1 MNSKNALVK
10 RDNNVSDVATQ
21 EVEVLDV
28 IVDSSSYSRLGWM
41 IVLFGFV
48 GFVVWASFAPLDQG
62 VPVPGTLSVSSS
74 RKAIQ
79 YPNNG
84 TVEAVL
90 VKDGDVVKAGQVLV
104 RMNPVVAKANLDV
117 GRVQLYTA
125 EATAARL
132 RAEIENAPSINFPKY
147 LTSDKL
153 DPRVANNIILQ
164 QQLFLSRRTAQ
175 QNDLSSIDENIA
187 GLKSQLRGL
196 EDSMINKKQQLGFL
210 KEQVEN
216 MRELAKEGFVARNR
230 LLDLE
235 RTYSQVIGAISE
247 DTGNMGRVQ
256 RQITELNFR
265 RTQRQQEYQKESR
278 AQLNEAQK
286 DAESA
291 RSRLPAL
298 EYEFNNV
305 EVKSPVNGVVT
316 GLNVFTVG
324 GFVAPNI
331 KLMEIVPESDPFIV
345 EGQLPVHLVDK
356 VRKGMPVELIFSAF
370 NSNTTPHIPGVVT
383 QVAADRTVDERTGM
397 PYYKVRAEVSP
408 EGVKKLTKL
417 ELRPGMPVEMS
428 IKTGERTFMNYLMKP
443 LLDRANS
450 SLSEE

>member
-1 MNSKNALVK
+1 MNTKNALVK

-21 EVEVLDV
+21 DVEVLDV
-28 IVDSSSYSRLGWM
+28 IVDSSSYSKLGWA
-41 IVLFGFV
+41 IVLFGFC
-48 GFVVWASFAPLDQG
+48 GFILWASLAPLDQG
-62 VPVPGTLSVSSS
+62 VPIPGTLSVSSN

-104 RMNPVVAKANLDV
+104 RMNPVMAKANLEV

-153 DPRVANNIILQ
+153 DPRVANNILLQ

-235 RTYSQVIGAISE
+235 RTYAQVIGAISE
-247 DTGNMGRVQ
+247 DNGNIGRVQ

-265 RTQRQQEYQKESR
+265 RTQRQQEYQKEAR

-291 RSRLPAL
+291 R
-298 EYEFNNV
+298 
-305 EVKSPVNGVVT
+305 
-316 GLNVFTVG
+316 
-324 GFVAPNI
+324 
-331 KLMEIVPESDPFIV
+331 
-345 EGQLPVHLVDK
+345 Q
-356 VRKGMPVELIFSAF
+356 
-370 NSNTTPHIPGVVT
+370 
-383 QVAADRTVDERTGM
+383 
-397 PYYKVRAEVSP
+397 
-408 EGVKKLTKL
+408 
-417 ELRPGMPVEMS
+417 
-428 IKTGERTFMNYLMKP
+428 P
-443 LLDRANS
+443 LACFGIRIQ
-450 SLSEE
+450 

>member
-1 MNSKNALVK
+1 MNTKNALVK

-21 EVEVLDV
+21 DVEILDV
-28 IVDSSSYSRLGWM
+28 IVDSSSYSKFGWS
-41 IVLFGFV
+41 IVLFGFC
-48 GFVVWASFAPLDQG
+48 GFILWASLAPLDQG
-62 VPVPGTLSVSSS
+62 VPIPGTLSVSTN

-104 RMNPVVAKANLDV
+104 RMNSVLAKANLEV

-153 DPRVANNIILQ
+153 DPRVASNILLQ

-175 QNDLSSIDENIA
+175 QNDLSSIEENIA

-196 EDSMINKKQQLGFL
+196 EDSMVNKKQQVAFL

-235 RTYSQVIGAISE
+235 RTYAQVIGAISE
-247 DTGNMGRVQ
+247 DMGNIGRVQ

-286 DAESA
+286 EAESA

-298 EYEFNNV
+298 EYDFSNI

-331 KLMEIVPESDPFIV
+331 KLMEIVPESDPLIV

-408 EGVKKLTKL
+408 EGVKKLVKL

-428 IKTGERTFMNYLMKP
+428 VKTGERTFMNYLMKP

>member
-1 MNSKNALVK
+1 MNNKNTLVK

-21 EVEVLDV
+21 DVEVLDV

-48 GFVVWASFAPLDQG
+48 GFVVWASFAPLDKG
-62 VPVPGTLSVSSS
+62 VPVPGTLSVSSN

-104 RMNPVVAKANLDV
+104 RMNPVVAKANLEV

-235 RTYSQVIGAISE
+235 RTYAQVIGAISE
-247 DTGNMGRVQ
+247 DNGNIGRVQ

-305 EVKSPVNGVVT
+305 EVKSPVAGVVT

-331 KLMEIVPESDPFIV
+331 KLMEIVPESDPLIV

-408 EGVKKLTKL
+408 EGVKKLAKL

-428 IKTGERTFMNYLMKP
+428 VKTGERTFMNYLMKP

>member
-1 MNSKNALVK
+1 MNTKNALVK

-21 EVEVLDV
+21 DVEVLDV

-48 GFVVWASFAPLDQG
+48 GFVVWASFAPLDKG
-62 VPVPGTLSVSSS
+62 VPVPGTLSVSSN

-104 RMNPVVAKANLDV
+104 RMNPVMAKANLEV

-235 RTYSQVIGAISE
+235 RTYAQVIGAISE
-247 DTGNMGRVQ
+247 DNGNIGRVQ

-265 RTQRQQEYQKESR
+265 RTQRQQEYQKEAR

-305 EVKSPVNGVVT
+305 EVKSPVAGVVT

-331 KLMEIVPESDPFIV
+331 KLMEIVPESDPLIV

-408 EGVKKLTKL
+408 EGVKKLAKL

-428 IKTGERTFMNYLMKP
+428 VKTGERTFMNYLMKP

>member
-1 MNSKNALVK
+1 MNTKNALVK

-21 EVEVLDV
+21 DVEVLDV

-48 GFVVWASFAPLDQG
+48 GFVVWASFAPLDKG
-62 VPVPGTLSVSSS
+62 VPVPGTLSVSSN

-104 RMNPVVAKANLDV
+104 RMNSVLAKANLEV

-235 RTYSQVIGAISE
+235 RTYAQVIGAISE
-247 DTGNMGRVQ
+247 DNGNIGRVQ

-265 RTQRQQEYQKESR
+265 RTQRQQEYQKEAR

-305 EVKSPVNGVVT
+305 EVKSPVAGVVT

-331 KLMEIVPESDPFIV
+331 KLMEIVPESDPLIV

-408 EGVKKLTKL
+408 EGVKKLAKL

-428 IKTGERTFMNYLMKP
+428 VKTGERTFMNYLMKP

>member
-1 MNSKNALVK
+1 MNTKNALVK

-21 EVEVLDV
+21 DVEVLDV

-48 GFVVWASFAPLDQG
+48 GFILWASFAPLDKG
-62 VPVPGTLSVSSS
+62 VPIQGTLSVSSN

-104 RMNPVVAKANLDV
+104 RMNPIVSKANLEV

-132 RAEIENAPSINFPKY
+132 KAEIENAPNINFPKY

-153 DPRVANNIILQ
+153 DPRVANNILLQ

-196 EDSMINKKQQLGFL
+196 EDSMINKKQQVGFL

-235 RTYSQVIGAISE
+235 RTYAQVIGAISE
-247 DTGNMGRVQ
+247 DTGNIGRVQ

-265 RTQRQQEYQKESR
+265 RTQRQQEYQKEAR

-316 GLNVFTVG
+316 SLNVFTVG
-324 GFVAPNI
+324 GFVAPNV
-331 KLMEIVPESDPFIV
+331 KLMEIVPESDPLIV
-345 EGQLPVHLVDK
+345 EGQMPVHLVDK
-356 VRKGMPVELIFSAF
+356 VRKGMPVDLIFSAF

-397 PYYKVRAEVSP
+397 PYYKIRAEVTP

-417 ELRPGMPVEMS
+417 ELRPGMPVDMS
-428 IKTGERTFMNYLMKP
+428 VKTGERTFMNYLMKP
-443 LLDRANS
+443 LMDRANS

>member
-21 EVEVLDV
+21 DVEVLDV

-104 RMNPVVAKANLDV
+104 RMNPVMAKANLEV

-153 DPRVANNIILQ
+153 DPRVANNILLQ

-235 RTYSQVIGAISE
+235 RTYAQVIGAISE
-247 DTGNMGRVQ
+247 DNGNIGRVQ

-265 RTQRQQEYQKESR
+265 RTQRQQEYQKEAR

-286 DAESA
+286 EAESA

-305 EVKSPVNGVVT
+305 EVKSPVAGVVT

-331 KLMEIVPESDPFIV
+331 KLMEIVPESDPLIV
-345 EGQLPVHLVDK
+345 DGQLPVHLVDK

-383 QVAADRTVDERTGM
+383 QVAADRIVDERTGM

-408 EGVKKLTKL
+408 EGVKKLAKL

-428 IKTGERTFMNYLMKP
+428 VKTGERTFMNYLMKP

>member
-1 MNSKNALVK
+1 MNTKNALVK

-21 EVEVLDV
+21 DVEILDV

-48 GFVVWASFAPLDQG
+48 GFILWASLAPLDKG
-62 VPVPGTLSVSSS
+62 VPIQGTLSVSSN

-104 RMNPVVAKANLDV
+104 RMNPVLSKANLEV

-153 DPRVANNIILQ
+153 DPRVANNILLQ

-196 EDSMINKKQQLGFL
+196 EDSMINKKQQVGFL

-235 RTYSQVIGAISE
+235 RTYAQVIGAISE
-247 DTGNMGRVQ
+247 DNGNIGRLQ

-298 EYEFNNV
+298 EYDFNNI

-324 GFVAPNI
+324 GFVAPNV
-331 KLMEIVPESDPFIV
+331 KLMEIVPESDPLIV

-356 VRKGMPVELIFSAF
+356 VRKGMPVDLIFSAF

-397 PYYKVRAEVSP
+397 PYYKIRAEVTP

-417 ELRPGMPVEMS
+417 ELRPGMPVDMS
-428 IKTGERTFMNYLMKP
+428 VKTGERTFMNYLMKP

>member
-21 EVEVLDV
+21 DVEVLDV

-48 GFVVWASFAPLDQG
+48 GFVVWASFAPLDKG
-62 VPVPGTLSVSSS
+62 VPVPGTLSVSSN

-104 RMNPVVAKANLDV
+104 RMNPVVAKANLEV

-235 RTYSQVIGAISE
+235 RTYAQVIGAISE
-247 DTGNMGRVQ
+247 DNGNIGRVQ

-305 EVKSPVNGVVT
+305 EVKSPVAGVVT

-331 KLMEIVPESDPFIV
+331 KLMEIVPESDPLIV

-408 EGVKKLTKL
+408 EGVKKLAKL

-428 IKTGERTFMNYLMKP
+428 VKTGERTFMNYLMKP